1 MQNPSQIRY
10 SKLIFVFVILFTG
23 ITSVP
28 SQTYKTVDEAEGL
41 LPGTKAPAFTA
52 TDTDGKDYSLEEA
65 LAKGPVVMIFYRGYW
80 CPHCNRH
87 LAGIQDSLGF
97 IYEKGAS
104 IIAVSPEKP
113 EYLNETKEIT
123 GSEFTLLYDEGY
135 RIANAY
141 DVSFLPAQ
149 RKLMKY
155 NTFTKASLKESH
167 SDESQRL
174 PIPATYIINTEGLI
188 TWRQFDPNY
197 KNRSTVKE
205 IIQALSEIQLENDS
219 K

>member
-1 MQNPSQIRY
+1 MYNPNQIRY
-10 SKLIFVFVILFTG
+10 SKLIFAFVILFTV
-23 ITSVP
+23 ITSAL
-28 SQTYKTVDEAEGL
+28 SQTYKTVDDAKGL
-41 LPGTKAPAFTA
+41 LPGSNAPLFVARDA
-52 TDTDGKDYSLEEA
+52 DGKDYSLVEA
-65 LAKGPVVMIFYRGYW
+65 LADGPVVVIFYRGYW

-87 LAGIQDSLGF
+87 LARIQDSLGL

-104 IIAVSPEKP
+104 VIAVSPEKP

-123 GSEFTLLYDEGY
+123 GSEFTLLFDEGY

-174 PIPATYIINTEGLI
+174 PIPATYIINQEGLI

-197 KNRSTVKE
+197 KNRSTIKE
-205 IIQALSEIQLENDS
+205 IIQALSEIQLENES